1 MVSAD
6 AGDGETAIAMSECL
20 DSGLWVR
27 VNLSR
32 TPGVV
37 VVNPPLG
44 TLSVLLRQRT
54 YTAASQVRKWCV
66 SAVSWIFKNR
76 VAFNLGDHLAGAP
89 NRFPGNGDGN
99 T

>member
-32 TPGVV
+32 TPGVAV
-37 VVNPPLG
+37 VEHPLG
-44 TLSVLLRQRT
+44 TLSALLLTAYIYSRQ
-54 YTAASQVRKWCV
+54 
-66 SAVSWIFKNR
+66 
-76 VAFNLGDHLAGAP
+76 
-89 NRFPGNGDGN
+89 PGQEVVCLLSRGYI
-99 T
+99 

>member
-1 MVSAD
+1 MSA
-6 AGDGETAIAMSECL
+6 CL

-32 TPGVV
+32 TAGVA
-37 VVNPPLG
+37 VVNPPTGSFVCL
-44 TLSVLLRQRT
+44 TLTSYIYSRQPGQEVVCLL
-54 YTAASQVRKWCV
+54 SLMD
-66 SAVSWIFKNR
+66 IFKNR